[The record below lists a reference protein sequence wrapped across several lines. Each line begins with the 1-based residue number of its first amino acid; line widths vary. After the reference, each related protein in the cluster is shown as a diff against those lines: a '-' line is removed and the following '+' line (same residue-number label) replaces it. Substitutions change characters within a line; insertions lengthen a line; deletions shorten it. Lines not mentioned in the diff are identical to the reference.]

1 MALPAQQIPNVE
13 GLENKV
19 QGPKL
24 DPRVRVRN
32 LGPSK
37 IYQKQTHLMEYTVKA
52 QSASKKIKTE
62 KKKRSK
68 EWQLQRLKNIS
79 PQR

>member
-13 GLENKV
+13 GLKNKV

-32 LGPSK
+32 LGPPK

-62 KKKRSK
+62 KKKKSK